1 MNLTNI
7 LPGVTRLFLDSAPVI
22 YYIEE
27 NTRYFSVVEPI
38 FERIDNS
45 LLTAVTSPVTLSES
59 LVIPY
64 RLGRKDISLLFINQ
78 IVNSDNTEFIQINNH
93 IAQQAAEL
101 RSQYNLALLDAY
113 QVAVALASN
122 CEALLTNDIA
132 LKRVTELRVLIVDE
146 LEL

>member
-1 MNLTNI
+1 MKLTNS
-7 LPGVTRLFLDSAPVI
+7 LQGVTRLFLDSAPVI

-27 NTRYFSVVEPI
+27 NRRYFSVVEPI
-38 FERIDNS
+38 FERIDNN
-45 LLTAVTSPVTLSES
+45 LLIAVTSPVTLSES

-64 RLGRKDISLLFINQ
+64 RLGRQDISLLFINQ

-122 CEALLTNDIA
+122 CEALLTNDVA
-132 LKRVTELRVLIVDE
+132 FKRVTELRVLIVDE